1 MQCLAWDSILSIL
14 EEKRMLQAILLYKLT
29 EMNSD
34 NGLDI
39 WIISVLVSNG
49 RLESWLRVLA
59 PIPEDPGLILIP
71 TWLLPTVCSY
81 NSRGSN
87 DLF

>member
-39 WIISVLVSNG
+39 WIISVLVVVGWRAGSEY
-49 RLESWLRVLA
+49 LLRFQRTQV
-59 PIPEDPGLILIP
+59 
-71 TWLLPTVCSY
+71 
-81 NSRGSN
+81 
-87 DLF
+87 